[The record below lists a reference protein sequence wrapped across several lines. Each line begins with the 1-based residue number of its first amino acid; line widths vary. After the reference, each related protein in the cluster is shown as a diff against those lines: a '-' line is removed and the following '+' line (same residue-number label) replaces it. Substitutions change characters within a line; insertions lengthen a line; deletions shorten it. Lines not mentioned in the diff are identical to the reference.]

1 MNVSSPIPTHGDAG
15 LELLWDDGE
24 RVFCRELRRDA
35 DGNVSSVLIVRAAS
49 EHPPAAVLDRLAHE
63 YALRDELDRT
73 WAVRPLDL
81 IRDGGRTLLILEDPG
96 SEPLERQLGTPMTLD
111 RFLRLALAIS
121 TTVDQLH
128 RRGLIHKDV
137 KPANLLVTGADE
149 IRITGFGLATR
160 LPRERQQLE
169 PPETIAGTL
178 AYMAPEQTG
187 RMNRSIDSRSDLYA
201 IGVTLYRMLTGALP
215 FTAAN
220 PMEWVHSH
228 IARRAIPPAERR
240 SDVPD
245 AVSAII
251 MKLLAKTTEDRY
263 QTAAGLKSDLAH
275 CLAEW
280 QARGRIDGFTP
291 GEADRPDRLMIPERL
306 YGREHEIEALLASF
320 DRVARSGT
328 PELVLISGYAGIG
341 KSAVV
346 HELHRAL
353 VPLGGLFASGKFDQ
367 YKRDIPYATL
377 AQAFQNI
384 VRRLLA
390 KDEAELAAWRDTICE
405 ALTPNSQLVVDLVPE
420 LKLVIGHQPPVP
432 EASPQDARRRFQLVL
447 QRFIGVFAR
456 PDRPLVLFLD
466 DLQWLDAATLDLL
479 EELLTRSDLQH
490 VLLIG
495 AYRSNEIDADHPLRR
510 KLAAI
515 HDSGALVRTLSLAS
529 LNGADAEHFIVDAL
543 RSETARAAPLA
554 QLVHEK
560 TGGNPFFLIQFLHAL
575 SEEGLLAFD
584 HEMSQWQWDLE
595 RIHAKGYTENVV
607 DLMIRK
613 LSRLPDETRMA
624 LQTLACLGSSAEIPT
639 LSLMLGRSEQQ
650 VQLDLIDAV
659 RLELVELQGRHCRF
673 VHDRVQE
680 AAYALIPESER
691 PASHLRIGRL
701 LVARTPPEQRETAI
715 FDIVNQLNRGL
726 PLVGSPG
733 DREQI
738 AELNLIAGQRAKAS
752 SAYSSALAY
761 LATGSGLLSADCWA
775 RRHELAFTL
784 EMNRATCEFLTGEP
798 AVADDRLAALA
809 TRAANSL
816 EQAAVACLRM
826 DVYTT
831 LGQSSRAVDVGLG
844 YLRRLGVH
852 WSPNPTE
859 AQARREYDLIWSGIG
874 ERSIE
879 DLVKL
884 PLMSDPAS
892 LATMDVLTK
901 LLPPALFTDM
911 NLLSLTICRA
921 VNLGLEWGH
930 SDGSCVAYVQLGM
943 VAGLQF
949 GDYKS
954 GFRFGELGY
963 ELVEQRGMSRFQAAT
978 YLIFGAHVVPW
989 TRHFRAARDLLRRA
1003 FESAHRSGD
1012 LTYAAYSCSNLN
1024 GNLFQAGDPLVE
1036 VLSEAETG
1044 LAFARKMG
1052 FGFIEDIIAAQ
1063 LGLFRTLRGL
1073 TPRFGSFDDEQFDE
1087 LRIEEHF
1094 AANPNLWRAECI
1106 YWILK
1111 LRARF
1116 LAGDRA
1122 SAVDILSKLQRRR
1135 WTPLTPAEAA
1145 SYHFYAALSLAA
1157 LPETIAAGHRRID
1170 TIAAHHRQLRTW
1182 AENCPD
1188 NFEHC
1193 AALVGA
1199 EIARLEGRDSDAMRL
1214 YEHAVRSARTNGL
1227 AAEEGLAYEL
1237 AANFYA
1243 ARDYDAFANIYRWS
1257 ARDAYARW
1265 GADGKVR
1272 QIDDVYPHLAEN
1284 APVLTATDTI
1294 GAPIGHLDLVA
1305 ALKVSEAVSGEIVLE
1320 KLIDIL
1326 MRTTI
1331 EHAGAERG
1339 LLILQRD
1346 AELRIRAEASTRGVQ
1361 INVDLCD
1368 RPISQVEIPES
1379 LVLYAARTHE
1389 SAILDDAAE
1398 SGAFRAD
1405 RYIQL
1410 KSARSILVIPLTKQ
1424 GSLVA
1429 LLYLENNL
1437 AKAVFTP
1444 ARVALLKFL
1453 ASEAAT
1459 SLDNARLYREL
1470 QEREQRYREA
1480 QMELAHANRVAVMG
1494 QLTASIAHE
1503 VNQPNTAIIAS
1514 AQAALSWLDHRPP
1527 ALEQA
1532 RRALTRTIENGI
1544 RSSEV
1549 IGRIRDLIKKSPPK
1563 RDSLAI
1569 NNVIGH
1575 VIELTQAEAARNGVS
1590 IQMAFADRL
1599 PKVIGDRV
1607 ELQQVTLN
1615 LILNAI
1621 EAISGTTEGKRE
1633 LLIQTAR
1640 ADADSILVS
1649 IADSGPGLSAEGHA
1663 RLFEPFYT
1671 TKSGGLGVGL
1681 SICHSIIVAHGGR
1694 LWAAANE
1701 PRGAVFQFT
1710 VPIDDD
1716 FADG

>member
-1 MNVSSPIPTHGDAG
+1 MNVSSPIPTHGDAS

-24 RVFCRELRRDA
+24 RIFCRELRRDA
-35 DGNVSSVLIVRAAS
+35 DGNVNSVLIVRAAA
-49 EHPPAAVLDRLAHE
+49 EHPPAAFLDRLAHE

-73 WAVRPLDL
+73 WAVRPLEL
-81 IRDGGRTLLILEDPG
+81 IRDSGRALLILEDPS
-96 SEPLERQLGTPMTLD
+96 SEPLERQLGTPMKLD
-111 RFLRLALAIS
+111 RFLRLALAI
-121 TTVDQLH
+121 TTAVDQLH
-128 RRGLIHKDV
+128 RRGLIHKDL
-137 KPANLLVTGADE
+137 KPANLLVTGGDE
-149 IRITGFGLATR
+149 IRITGFGLASR
-160 LPRERQQLE
+160 LPRERQQLQ

-187 RMNRSIDSRSDLYA
+187 RMNRSVDSRSDLYA
-201 IGVTLYRMLTGALP
+201 LGVTFYRMLTGALP

-220 PMEWVHSH
+220 PMEWVYSH
-228 IARRAIPPAERR
+228 IARRAIPPAERLN
-240 SDVPD
+240 DVPA
-245 AVSAII
+245 AVSAIV

-275 CLAEW
+275 CLVEW

-291 GEADRPDRLMIPERL
+291 GEADQPDRLLIPERL

-341 KSAVV
+341 KSAIV

-405 ALTPNSQLVVDLVPE
+405 ALTPNGQLVVDLVPE
-420 LKLVIGHQPPVP
+420 LKLIIGDQPPVP

-447 QRFIGVFAR
+447 QRFICVFAR

-495 AYRSNEIDADHPLRR
+495 AYRSNEIDADHPLRH
-510 KLAAI
+510 KLAVL

-529 LNGADAEHFIVDAL
+529 LNGADAEHFVVDAL
-543 RSETARAAPLA
+543 RSEAAGAAPLA
-554 QLVHEK
+554 QLLHEK

-613 LSRLPDETRMA
+613 LGRLPDETRMA
-624 LQTLACLGSSAEIPT
+624 LQTLACLGSSAEIPI
-639 LSLMLGRSEQQ
+639 LSLMLGRPEQQ

-659 RLELVELQGRHCRF
+659 RLELVELQDRHCRF

-680 AAYALIPESER
+680 AAYALILESER

-726 PLVGSPG
+726 SLVGSPG
-733 DREQI
+733 EREQI

-761 LATGSGLLSADCWA
+761 LSNGSGLLSADCWV

-798 AVADDRLAALA
+798 AVADDRLATLA

-844 YLRRLGVH
+844 YLRQLGVH

-859 AQARREYDLIWSGIG
+859 AEARREYDLIWSGIR

-879 DLVKL
+879 DLVTL

-963 ELVEQRGMSRFQAAT
+963 ELVEQRGMTRFQAAT

-1036 VLSEAETG
+1036 VLSEAEIG

-1116 LAGDRA
+1116 LAGDHA
-1122 SAVDILSKLQRRR
+1122 SAVDILSRLQRRR

-1157 LPETIAAGHRRID
+1157 LPETIAAGLRRID
-1170 TIAAHHRQLRTW
+1170 TITAHHRQLRAW

-1227 AAEEGLAYEL
+1227 VSEEGLAYEL

-1243 ARDYDAFANIYRWS
+1243 ARDYDAFADIYRRN

-1272 QIDDVYPHLAEN
+1272 QIDDMYPHLAEN
-1284 APVLTATDTI
+1284 TPALTATDTI
-1294 GAPIGHLDLVA
+1294 GAPVEYLDLVA
-1305 ALKVSEAVSGEIVLE
+1305 ALKVSEAVSREIVLE

-1346 AELRIRAEASTRGVQ
+1346 AELRIRAEAATQGVP

-1368 RPISQVEIPES
+1368 RPISQMEIPES

-1389 SAILDDAAE
+1389 SVILDDAAE
-1398 SGAFRAD
+1398 SGAFGGD

-1437 AKAVFTP
+1437 AKAAFTP
-1444 ARVALLKFL
+1444 GKVALLKFL

-1459 SLDNARLYREL
+1459 SLENARLYREL
-1470 QEREQRYREA
+1470 QERERRYREA

-1549 IGRIRDLIKKSPPK
+1549 IGRIHDLVKKAPPK

-1569 NNVIGH
+1569 NYVIGH
-1575 VIELTQAEAARNGVS
+1575 VIELTQVEAARNGVS
-1590 IQMAFADRL
+1590 IQTAFADSL

-1621 EAISGTTEGKRE
+1621 EAMSETTEGKRE

-1649 IADSGPGLSAEGHA
+1649 IADSGPGLSPEGID
-1663 RLFEPFYT
+1663 RLFDPFYT

-1681 SICHSIIVAHGGR
+1681 SICRSIIVAHGGR
-1694 LWAAANE
+1694 LWAAVNE
-1701 PRGAVFQFT
+1701 QRGAVFQFT
-1710 VPIDDD
+1710 VPIDNG
-1716 FADG
+1716 FAVG

>member
-1 MNVSSPIPTHGDAG
+1 MNVSSPIPTNGDAG

-24 RVFCRELRRDA
+24 RVFCREWRRGA
-35 DGNVSSVLIVRAAS
+35 DGNFNNVLTVRAAA
-49 EHPPAAVLDRLAHE
+49 EHPPALHDRFAHE
-63 YALRDELDRT
+63 YALRNELDRT
-73 WAVRPLDL
+73 WAVRPLEL
-81 IRDGGRTLLILEDPG
+81 IRDGDRALLILEDPG
-96 SEPLERQLGTPMTLD
+96 SEPLERLLGAPMKLD
-111 RFLRLALAIS
+111 HFLRLAPAIAG
-121 TTVDQLH
+121 TIAQLH
-128 RRGLIHKDV
+128 HRGLIHKDL
-137 KPANLLVTGADE
+137 KPANILVDAAGA
-149 IRITGFGLATR
+149 IRITGFGLASR

-187 RMNRSIDSRSDLYA
+187 RMNRSVDSRSDLYA
-201 IGVTLYRMLTGALP
+201 LGVTFYRMLTGALP

-228 IARRAIPPAERR
+228 IARRAIPPAKRV
-240 SDVPD
+240 DGVPR

-251 MKLLAKTTEDRY
+251 MKLLAKAAEDRY
-263 QTAAGLKSDLAH
+263 QTAAGLKTDLEH

-280 QARGRIDGFTP
+280 LAQGRIDGFTP
-291 GEADRPDRLMIPERL
+291 GEADQPDRLLIPERL
-306 YGREHEIEALLASF
+306 YGREYEIEALLDAF
-320 DRVARSGT
+320 DRVARSGK

-346 HELHRAL
+346 HELHRVL

-390 KDEAELAAWRDTICE
+390 KNDAELTSWRDAICE
-405 ALTPNSQLVVDLVPE
+405 ALTPNGQLMVDLVPE
-420 LKLVIGHQPPVP
+420 LKLIIGNQPPVP
-432 EASPQDARRRFQLVL
+432 DASPQDALRRFQFVL
-447 QRFIGVFAR
+447 QRFIGVFAQSN
-456 PDRPLVLFLD
+456 RPLVLFLD

-490 VLLIG
+490 LLLIG
-495 AYRSNEIDADHPLRR
+495 AYRSNEIDANHPLRR

-515 HDSGALVRTLSLAS
+515 RDSGARVRTLSLAP
-529 LNGADAEHFIVDAL
+529 LVRVDVERFIVDAL
-543 RSETARAAPLA
+543 RSEPARAAPLA
-554 QLVHEK
+554 QLIHEK

-575 SEEGLLAFD
+575 SEERLLAFD
-584 HEMSQWQWDLE
+584 HAAGQWQWDLA

-607 DLMIRK
+607 DLMVHK
-613 LSRLPDETRMA
+613 LSRLPEETRTA
-624 LQTLACLGSSAEIPT
+624 LQTLACLGSSAEIAT
-639 LSLMLGRSEQQ
+639 LSLMLGASEQQ
-650 VQLDLIDAV
+650 VDLDLFDAV
-659 RLELVELQGRHCRF
+659 RLELVERQDRHCRF

-680 AAYALIPESER
+680 AAYALIPESEK

-701 LVARTPPEQRETAI
+701 LVARTPPGQRELAI

-726 PLVGSPG
+726 SLVGSPSE
-733 DREQI
+733 REQL

-761 LATGSGLLSADCWA
+761 LSTGSELLSADCWV
-775 RRHELAFTL
+775 RRHELAFAL
-784 EMNRATCEFLTGEP
+784 EINRAACEFLTGQP
-798 AVADDRLAALA
+798 DVADDRLTALA
-809 TRAANSL
+809 TRATNPL

-844 YLRRLGVH
+844 YLRQLGVH
-852 WSPNPTE
+852 WSPNPTDAE
-859 AQARREYDLIWSGIG
+859 ARREYDLIWTGIG

-963 ELVEQRGMSRFQAAT
+963 ELVEQRGISRFQAAT

-1024 GNLFQAGDPLVE
+1024 GNLFEAGDPLVE
-1036 VLSEAETG
+1036 ILNEAETG
-1044 LAFARKMG
+1044 LAFVRKMG

-1063 LGLFRTLRGL
+1063 RGLFRTLRGL
-1073 TPRFGSFDDEQFDE
+1073 TPTFGCFDDEQFDE
-1087 LRIEEHF
+1087 LRIEQHF

-1116 LAGDRA
+1116 LAGDYA
-1122 SAVDILSKLQRRR
+1122 TAVGILSKLQRRR

-1145 SYHFYAALSLAA
+1145 SYYFYSALSLAA
-1157 LPETIAAGHRRID
+1157 VPEAIAAGQGHID
-1170 TIAAHHRQLRTW
+1170 TIVGHHRQLQAW

-1188 NFEHC
+1188 NFAHC

-1214 YEHAVRSARTNGL
+1214 YECAVRSARANGL
-1227 AAEEGLAYEL
+1227 IADEGLAYEL

-1243 ARDYDAFANIYRWS
+1243 ARDYGEFADIYRRN
-1257 ARDAYARW
+1257 ARDAYSRW

-1272 QIDDVYPHLAEN
+1272 QIDDMYPQLAEN
-1284 APVLTATDTI
+1284 APVVAATDTI
-1294 GAPIGHLDLVA
+1294 GAPIEHLDLVA
-1305 ALKVSEAVSGEIVLE
+1305 ALKVSEAVSGEIVLD

-1339 LLILQRD
+1339 ILILQRD
-1346 AELRIRAEASTRGVQ
+1346 AALRIRAEATTQGAS

-1368 RPISQVEIPES
+1368 RPISRMEIPES
-1379 LVLYAARTHE
+1379 LVLYAARTQG
-1389 SAILDDAAE
+1389 SVILDDAAE
-1398 SGAFRAD
+1398 SGTFRGD
-1405 RYIQL
+1405 PYIQL
-1410 KSARSILVIPLTKQ
+1410 ESARSVLIIPLTKQ

-1437 AKAVFTP
+1437 AKGVFTP
-1444 ARVALLKFL
+1444 AKVALLKFI

-1494 QLTASIAHE
+1494 HLTASIAHE
-1503 VNQPNTAIIAS
+1503 VNQPNTAVIAS
-1514 AQAALSWLDHRPP
+1514 AQAALSWLDHQPP
-1527 ALEQA
+1527 ALEQT
-1532 RRALTRTIENGI
+1532 RRALTRAIENGI

-1549 IGRIRDLIKKSPPK
+1549 IDRIRDLVKKSPPK

-1569 NNVIGH
+1569 NSVIGQ
-1575 VIELTQAEAARNGVS
+1575 VIELTQAEAARNDVS
-1590 IQMAFADRL
+1590 IQAIFADRL

-1607 ELQQVTLN
+1607 ELQQVALN

-1621 EAISGTTEGKRE
+1621 EAMSGTTEGKRE

-1640 ADADSILVS
+1640 ADAESIRVS
-1649 IADSGPGLSAEGHA
+1649 ITDSGPGLSAEGLA

-1681 SICHSIIVAHGGR
+1681 SICRSIIGTHGGR

-1710 VPIDDD
+1710 VPIDDG
-1716 FADG
+1716 FAVG